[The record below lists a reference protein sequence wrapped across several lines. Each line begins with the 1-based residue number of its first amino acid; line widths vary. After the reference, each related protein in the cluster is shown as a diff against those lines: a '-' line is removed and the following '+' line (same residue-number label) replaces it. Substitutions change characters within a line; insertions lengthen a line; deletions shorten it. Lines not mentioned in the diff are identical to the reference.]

1 MEAISF
7 YYDTDGIKGFS
18 VAWESDTSDA
28 NDLVTDIGVT
38 PSITPTLQTET
49 ITLEDNQVFYGFSG
63 SMNALSIT
71 SISLL
76 VQDPACS
83 IEEPVPEPPVEPEE
97 PVIDR
102 NINGGQDGVFP
113 PIPDR
118 DDDDKEDWWK
128 IVLMIIGGCVGLLI
142 IATAIIFFC
151 AKSKRQS
158 N

>member
-1 MEAISF
+1 MH
-7 YYDTDGIKGFS
+7 GIKGFS

-83 IEEPVPEPPVEPEE
+83 VEQPDPEPPVVPEE

-113 PIPDR
+113 PIPDQ
-118 DDDDKEDWWK
+118 DDDKEDWWK